1 MMSIMSRKRTTVR
14 VLYQC
19 TVVLVLRRSA
29 KRHRGSKVTDIYPEV
44 TDVYRNGLLHMIR
57 PIKIHLSEL

>member
-1 MMSIMSRKRTTVR
+1 M
-14 VLYQC
+14 
-19 TVVLVLRRSA
+19 VLVLRRSA